1 MNKYKFFT
9 MLWMLLYASVAFCQQ
24 DNLWYFG
31 QWAGLDFTSGSP
43 VAVTNST
50 LSTIE
55 GCLTMCD
62 VNGNLLFYSTGNRL
76 WNRNRQPMQNSNG
89 LLGDHSSS
97 QSCIAVLKPGSQSQY
112 YLFVTDA
119 GALPNGLSYSEID
132 MNAANGLG
140 AVTNKNIR
148 LVTPVAEKLAACYH
162 SNGTDIWI
170 TVKHW
175 GSDAFYSYLVTA
187 QGVSTIPVISH
198 SGIITDGTGNSGKY
212 AGYMAISPDGRHLA
226 IANNGLNTQLFSFN
240 NATGIVSSPITLSS
254 GIEHAYGVEFSP
266 SSNRLYVARDSR
278 LFQYTLGVPDV
289 AATEVLIANIVS
301 ACAIKLGPDGKLYV
315 NPGNLQLY
323 LSVVNNPDES
333 GAACNFTSAQVDLA
347 GKKTISGLPNSIATP
362 LYLTSVSANSNCAG
376 NAVSFTFTATM
387 PVDYMQWDFGD
398 GTSSTVINPTH
409 IYSIAGTYTIKA
421 KARKGNMVRYFNRT
435 ITIIPS
441 PLANQPQDM
450 IACAG
455 AGTTT
460 ATFDLSQQNAQV
472 LGTQPTTDYV
482 VTYHLTQQDAEQGT
496 NVLPLQYTNTA
507 TPQVLYAR
515 VTGIA
520 GGNCAG
526 ITSFQ
531 LVVRQKPVVIM
542 NSLYTFCTGN
552 TTTITAPAGFDAYLW
567 STGATIQSIQAA
579 PGNYTLTVFRNYGG
593 VLCDASAI
601 FAVRQSGAPVIRE
614 IRTDDWTDHNNTI
627 QIIAEGNGDFEYS
640 IDGVNWQAAPLFTGL
655 EPGVYNVH
663 AKDANGCGHDDKEV
677 ALLMY
682 PKYFTPN
689 GDSVHEM
696 WRIKF
701 GQYEANLQVYI
712 FDRFGKLLTSFKGA
726 SAGWDGKLNGREL
739 PSTDYWF
746 VAIRHDGTQHK
757 GHFSMLR

>member
-1 MNKYKFFT
+1 M
-9 MLWMLLYASVAFCQQ
+9 MLCGLLWTPAAFCQQ

-31 QWAGLDFTSGSP
+31 QWAGLDFSSGTP
-43 VAVTNST
+43 VALTNST

-62 VNGNLLFYSTGNRL
+62 INGNLLFYSNGNRL
-76 WNRNRQPMQNSNG
+76 WNQNRQPMQNSTG

-112 YLFVTDA
+112 FLFVTDA

-162 SNGTDIWI
+162 ANGTDIWI

-187 QGVSTIPVISH
+187 QGVNTVPVISN
-198 SGIITDGTGNSGKY
+198 SGIITGGAGNSGKY

-226 IANNGLNTQLFSFN
+226 IANNALNTQLFSFN
-240 NATGIVSSPITLSS
+240 NVTGIISNPITLSS
-254 GIEHAYGVEFSP
+254 GNEHAYGVEFSP
-266 SSNRLYVARDSR
+266 SSNRLYVARGSR

-289 AATEVLIANIVS
+289 AATEVLIANLAS
-301 ACAIKLGPDGKLYV
+301 DCAIKLGPDGKLYV
-315 NPGNLQLY
+315 DPGNLQLY
-323 LSVVNNPDES
+323 LSVVNNPDEA
-333 GAACNFTSAQVDLA
+333 GAACNFIAAQVNLA

-362 LYLTSVSANSNCAG
+362 LYLTSLAANSNCAG
-376 NAVSFTFTATM
+376 NAVSFSFTATM
-387 PVDYMQWDFGD
+387 PVDGMQWDFGD
-398 GTSSTVINPTH
+398 GSSSTAINPTH
-409 IYSIAGTYTIKA
+409 IYTTAGTYTVKA

-441 PLANQPQDM
+441 PLANRPQDM
-450 IACAG
+450 IACAD
-455 AGTTT
+455 AGTIT
-460 ATFDLSQQNAQV
+460 ATFDLSQQNAEV
-472 LGTQPTTDYV
+472 LDTQPPTDYV
-482 VTYHLTQQDAEQGT
+482 VTYHPTQQDAEQGT
-496 NVLPLQYTNTA
+496 NVLPLQYTNAA
-507 TPQVLYAR
+507 TPQVIYAR
-515 VTGIA
+515 VTGNA

-526 ITSFQ
+526 VTSFQ
-531 LVVRQKPVVIM
+531 LVVRQKPEIAM
-542 NSLYTFCTGN
+542 NSIYTFCSGN
-552 TTTITAPAGFDAYLW
+552 TTTIMAPAGFDGYLW
-567 STGATIQSIQAA
+567 STGATTQSIQAA
-579 PGNYTLTVFRNYGG
+579 PGNYTLTVFRNYNGI
-593 VLCDASAI
+593 LCDSSVS
-601 FAVRQSGAPVIRE
+601 FTVRQSGAPVIRE
-614 IRTDDWTDHNNTI
+614 IRTDDWTDHNNI
-627 QIIAEGNGDFEYS
+627 IHIIAEGNGDFEYS
-640 IDGVNWQAAPLFTGL
+640 IDGINWQATPLFTGL
-655 EPGVYNVH
+655 EPGVYKVY
-663 AKDANGCGHDDKEV
+663 AKDANGCGQDDKEV

-689 GDSVHEM
+689 GDSVHET

-701 GQYEANLQVYI
+701 GQYEANLLVYI
-712 FDRFGKLLTSFKGA
+712 FDRYGKLLTSFKGA
-726 SAGWDGKLNGREL
+726 SAGWDGKFNGREL

-746 VAIRHDGTQHK
+746 VAIRQDGTQYK